1 MTLLRDISLKT
12 CQNSS
17 NGGCCPVGTV
27 CEGSGGCCP
36 EGTACRGAAP
46 WCGEQYAVP
55 CDNYDFCCL
64 QDQYCYLDNHIP
76 SCSDTP
82 VTTSNSI
89 SQATTSPPSITLPQA
104 TTSPPSTTSTQ
115 ATTSPP
121 STTSTGGGA
130 VGSITSLIGGL
141 ANSGTL
147 TTGLR
152 GPSVLATI
160 GVLSVA
166 LALA

>member
-1 MTLLRDISLKT
+1 MTLLRDISLT
-12 CQNSS
+12 MCRNSS

-27 CEGSGGCCP
+27 CEGSGACCP

-64 QDQYCYLDNHIP
+64 RDQYCYLDNHIP

-82 VTTSNSI
+82 VTASNSI
-89 SQATTSPPSITLPQA
+89 S
-104 TTSPPSTTSTQ
+104 Q